1 MELDKKERLILSN
14 QLKILEK
21 LYPDEADYYAQH
33 RKALEEGYA
42 LHYSWLF
49 ENIYDEMSVEECKEV
64 LDFLDMYRAIT
75 FSYQKLE
82 DKGELESH
90 SYLKFSGFDGNNET
104 KQMAYA
110 QYFMIDLDRYQE
122 LRYDQ
127 PSPDLNSHMQMLPK
141 YRNMLK
147 KWKNCKDKNY
157 LSKDDIELI
166 LSAKG

>member
-1 MELDKKERLILSN
+1 MELDKKDRLILSN

-21 LYPDEADYYAQH
+21 LYPEESDYYARH

-42 LHYSWLF
+42 LHYNWLF
-49 ENIYDEMSVEECKEV
+49 ENIYDEMSAEECKEV
-64 LDFLDMYRAIT
+64 LDILDMYRAIT

-82 DKGELESH
+82 DKGELKSH
-90 SYLKFSGFDGNNET
+90 YYLKFSGFDGNNET

-110 QYFMIDLDRYQE
+110 QYFMIDLDRYKE

-127 PSPDLNSHMQMLPK
+127 PSPDLNSHMQMMPK
-141 YRNMLK
+141 YRNMLS
-147 KWKNCKDKNY
+147 KWKNCKDKHP

-166 LSAKG
+166 LNAKG